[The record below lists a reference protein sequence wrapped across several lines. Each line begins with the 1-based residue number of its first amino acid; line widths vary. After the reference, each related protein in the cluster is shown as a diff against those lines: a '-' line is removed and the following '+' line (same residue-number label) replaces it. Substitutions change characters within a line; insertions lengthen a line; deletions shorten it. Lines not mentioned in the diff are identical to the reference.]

1 MNSVVWRA
9 VIDRTATGRVQRLIR
24 WLEPFQRCFG
34 HRAQRLA
41 LRTYV
46 HGVFSDSDRKSMQ
59 AMLARVTQPVTYQ
72 AFQHFITHA
81 DWDADRIWRRLLEVL
96 PERRGVLIIDGT
108 SFPKQGPHS
117 VGVARQY
124 CGALGKIA
132 NCQVAVTA
140 ALWTSARAW
149 LTGALLYLPQE
160 WLSDR
165 DRRTVAHIPAGMA
178 FQEKWRQ
185 ALTLIRRAR
194 AAGLQITG
202 VLADAEFG
210 DVTAFR
216 RALHRWRLPY
226 AVGVSRHLTVFP
238 GTPAVHVPPS
248 GRLGRPR
255 SQLVLVHD
263 TRPIA
268 VRALALAL
276 PARAWRRVTWRNG
289 MHRPWA
295 ARFAAVRVTP
305 AHDWRDRR
313 LAPEV
318 WLLCEQDLGATPR
331 TKYFFVDLPATASV
345 KQLVRLAH
353 QRWAIEQQYQELKTE
368 LGFDQFEGRSYPG
381 WQHHVVLSAVAY
393 SFLQKERMRHGVDPP
408 LTFPGIRAIVQE
420 IFTALLFAQQPDYFK
435 RIQELQQINLRI

>member
-1 MNSVVWRA
+1 M
-9 VIDRTATGRVQRLIR
+9 IDRTATARIQRLIR

-46 HGVFSDSDRKSMQ
+46 HGVFNDSDRKSMQ
-59 AMLARVTQPVTYQ
+59 AMLARVTQPITYQ

-81 DWDADRIWRRLLEVL
+81 AWDADRIWRRLLEVL

-108 SFPKQGPHS
+108 SFPKQGIHS

-140 ALWTSARAW
+140 ALWTGARAW
-149 LTGALLYLPQE
+149 LVGALLYLPE
-160 WLSDR
+160 AWLTDA
-165 DRRTVAHIPAGMA
+165 DRRAVAQLPAGA
-178 FQEKWRQ
+178 SFQEKWRQ
-185 ALTLIRRAR
+185 ALTLIRRTR
-194 AAGLQITG
+194 AAGLQVTA

-216 RALHRWRLPY
+216 RALHNWDLPY
-226 AVGVSRHLTVFP
+226 AVGVSRHLTVFR
-238 GTPAVHVPPS
+238 GTPTAHVPPNPPT
-248 GRLGRPR
+248 GRPR
-255 SQLVLVHD
+255 SRLVLAPH
-263 TRPIA
+263 TT
-268 VRALALAL
+268 ALAVSALAETL
-276 PARAWRRVTWRNG
+276 PRRAWRRVTWRNG
-289 MHRPWA
+289 TNRPWA

-305 AHDWRDRR
+305 AHDWQFRR

-318 WLLCEQDLGATPR
+318 WLLCEQDLGTTPR
-331 TKYFFVDLPATASV
+331 TKYFFVHLAPTASV
-345 KQLVRLAH
+345 RQLVRLAH

-368 LGFDQFEGRSYPG
+368 LGFDHFEGRSYPG

-393 SFLQKERMRHGVDPP
+393 AFLQRERMRPGADPP
-408 LTFPGIRAIVQE
+408 LTFPAIRAIVQE
-420 IFTALLFAQQPDYFK
+420 IFTALLLAQQPDYYK
-435 RIQELQQINLRI
+435 RIQELQKIDLRI

>member
-1 MNSVVWRA
+1 M
-9 VIDRTATGRVQRLIR
+9 IDRTATACVQRLIR

-46 HGVFSDSDRKSMQ
+46 QGLFSDSDRKSMQ

-81 DWDADRIWRRLLEVL
+81 AWDADRIWRRLLEVL
-96 PERRGVLIIDGT
+96 PERSGVLIIDGT
-108 SFPKQGPHS
+108 SFPKQGTHS

-140 ALWTSARAW
+140 ALWTGARAW
-149 LTGALLYLPQE
+149 VTGARLYLPKP
-160 WLSDR
+160 WLGDADR
-165 DRRTVAHIPAGMA
+165 CAVAQIPATAG

-194 AAGLQITG
+194 AAGLQITA

-248 GRLGRPR
+248 SRMGRPR

-276 PARAWRRVTWRNG
+276 STRAWRRVTWRNG
-289 MHRPWA
+289 MNRPWA

-331 TKYFFVDLPATASV
+331 TKYFFVNLPATASL
-345 KQLVRLAH
+345 KHLVRLAH

-368 LGFDQFEGRSYPG
+368 LGFDHFEGRSYPG
-381 WQHHVVLSAVAY
+381 WQHHVVLTAVAY
-393 SFLQKERMRHGVDPP
+393 AFLQRERMRGGIDPP
-408 LTFPGIRAIVQE
+408 LTFPAIHAIIQE

-435 RIQELQQINLRI
+435 RIQELLKIDLRI

>member
-1 MNSVVWRA
+1 
-9 VIDRTATGRVQRLIR
+9 VIDRTATARIQRLIR

-41 LRTYV
+41 LGTYV
-46 HGVFSDSDRKSMQ
+46 HGLFSDSDRKSMQ
-59 AMLARVTQPVTYQ
+59 AMLARVTNPITYQ
-72 AFQHFITHA
+72 GFQHFITHA
-81 DWDADRIWRRLLEVL
+81 VWDADRVWRRLLEVL

-108 SFPKQGPHS
+108 SFPKQGTHS

-140 ALWTSARAW
+140 ALWTGVRAW
-149 LTGALLYLPQE
+149 VTGALLYLPKL
-160 WLSDR
+160 WLSDT
-165 DRRTVAHIPAGMA
+165 DRRAVAHIPAGA
-178 FQEKWRQ
+178 SFQEKWRQ

-194 AAGLQITG
+194 AAGLQITA

-226 AVGVSRHLTVFP
+226 AVGISRHLTVFP
-238 GTPAVHVPPS
+238 GIPAVHVPPS
-248 GRLGRPR
+248 PRTGRPR
-255 SQLVLVHD
+255 SQLVLVND
-263 TRPIA
+263 IRPIA
-268 VRALALAL
+268 VSALALTF
-276 PARAWRRVTWRNG
+276 PQRAWRRVTWRNG
-289 MHRPWA
+289 RNRPWA

-305 AHDWRDRR
+305 ANDWRDRR

-318 WLLCEQDLGATPR
+318 WLLCEQDLGETPR
-331 TKYFFVDLPATASV
+331 TKYFFVNLPATASV
-345 KQLVRLAH
+345 KHLVRLAH

-368 LGFDQFEGRSYPG
+368 LGFDHFEGRSYPG
-381 WQHHVVLSAVAY
+381 WQHHVVLTAVAY
-393 SFLQKERMRHGVDPP
+393 AFLQRERMRPGADHA

-420 IFTALLFAQQPDYFK
+420 IFTALLLAQQPDYFK
-435 RIQELQQINLRI
+435 RIEELRQINLRI

>member
-1 MNSVVWRA
+1 
-9 VIDRTATGRVQRLIR
+9 
-24 WLEPFQRCFG
+24 
-34 HRAQRLA
+34 
-41 LRTYV
+41 
-46 HGVFSDSDRKSMQ
+46 MQ
-59 AMLARVTQPVTYQ
+59 AMLARVTQPDHLPRLS
-72 AFQHFITHA
+72 ALHHA
-81 DWDADRIWRRLLEVL
+81 RGLGRRPRLATAARGAARTPRGVDHRRHEFSQTGH
-96 PERRGVLIIDGT
+96 PFGRRGASGT
-108 SFPKQGPHS
+108 
-117 VGVARQY
+117 

-140 ALWTSARAW
+140 ALWTGVRAW
-149 LTGALLYLPQE
+149 VTGALLYLPKP
-160 WLSDR
+160 WLSDT
-165 DRRTVAHIPAGMA
+165 DRRAVAHIPAGA
-178 FQEKWRQ
+178 SFQEKWRQ

-194 AAGLQITG
+194 AAGLQITA

-226 AVGVSRHLTVFP
+226 AVGISRHLTVFP

-248 GRLGRPR
+248 GRMGRPR

-289 MHRPWA
+289 TNRPWA

-305 AHDWRDRR
+305 ANDWRDRR

-331 TKYFFVDLPATASV
+331 TKYFFVDLPATRIAEAVGPTRASALGDRAAV
-345 KQLVRLAH
+345 SRAQDRTRLRSFRRALVSRVAASRRAHGRRVRLPPAGAAASRCRRVAH
-353 QRWAIEQQYQELKTE
+353 LSRHSSH
-368 LGFDQFEGRSYPG
+368 RPG
-381 WQHHVVLSAVAY
+381 NFHGTAVCATT
-393 SFLQKERMRHGVDPP
+393 G
-408 LTFPGIRAIVQE
+408 
-420 IFTALLFAQQPDYFK
+420 LFQTHR
-435 RIQELQQINLRI
+435 RIAAN